1 MPNKTFTC
9 VALWLAL
16 ALGAMAA
23 PGRWE
28 QEMTLTPDTGENCI
42 LLSGIFHKGVPFLS
56 DVQMLEYTDYPTRR
70 AHRSESCPAEVWVEG
85 QGKVPTNMA
94 LPIQDSQGQT
104 HWEKYLNAGRKF
116 SELRLGLPGEVP
128 KRVDLGCASTQAPR
142 LRIQVDEKGQLEWSM
157 DKACRVNVA
166 FSINDGEVWQT
177 LDSTPQGRHNY
188 AAVAKALPV
197 YRFQVFQGVTPYHA
211 YFDPSCGF
219 LDERS
224 YLIKSYWNEELC
236 LGGGHPF
243 TDLFTAY
250 FESGAFGGKRVN
262 GEDVPPV
269 SLRVKINL
277 DRRRLPFDPA
287 KLFPGR
293 RILKVF
299 QMETPGVPQSNGDFD
314 YQDPWVYPFVS
325 KSGAKLCSIQC
336 EGAKYTIKSEI
347 TSKSGSV
354 FVGCIKK
361 GSAVTFDTYWVLHQ
375 EE

>member
-1 MPNKTFTC
+1 
-9 VALWLAL
+9 
-16 ALGAMAA
+16 
-23 PGRWE
+23 
-28 QEMTLTPDTGENCI
+28 
-42 LLSGIFHKGVPFLS
+42 
-56 DVQMLEYTDYPTRR
+56 MLEYTDYPTRR

-104 HWEKYLNAGRKF
+104 HWEKYLRPGRKF

-177 LDSTPQGRHNY
+177 LDSTPQGRHDY

-211 YFDPSCGF
+211 YFDPSRGF

-236 LGGGHPF
+236 LGSGHPY
-243 TDLFTAY
+243 TDLFDVHFTY
-250 FESGAFGGKRVN
+250 GAFGEKRAN
-262 GEDVPPV
+262 GEGAPPV

-299 QMETPGVPQSNGDFD
+299 QMETPGVPQSNGFFSHRV
-314 YQDPWVYPFVS
+314 QWIYPNQFKPGDTLSAVS
-325 KSGAKLCSIQC
+325 NIGGKF
-336 EGAKYTIKSEI
+336 TITREKVSV
-347 TSKSGSV
+347 TGSL
-354 FVGCIKK
+354 FLDCFQK